1 MCVCVCV
8 HGHFQVYNLRIISQ
22 KMSTRFLRFSEWAN
36 DIRVEVYRK
45 IPENFQRLLE
55 NFWGNTF
62 DSFIN
67 SLKYWMT
74 SIPSQGQG
82 DASFPTFKELEQNT
96 DLWFTP
102 IELYGG
108 KNL

>member
-1 MCVCVCV
+1 MGHNSVSSSTHRNSIEISMCVCVCV

-55 NFWGNTF
+55 NF
-62 DSFIN
+62 
-67 SLKYWMT
+67 
-74 SIPSQGQG
+74 
-82 DASFPTFKELEQNT
+82 
-96 DLWFTP
+96 
-102 IELYGG
+102 
-108 KNL
+108 